1 MSKSL
6 NKIFVLLFVLGT
18 ILMISSC
25 ASKKKIAQTSTEAK
39 EEIKEEVK
47 QPSWHTTLIP
57 GAEATITAD
66 KQSIRATC
74 QLQVVRDS
82 MLVISVMP
90 MFGIETHRLEA
101 TPDSLFVIDKL
112 GRQYGAVDFAT
123 INQYITP
130 QVSWNDLQEMVSGE
144 NAKSETEIYRWSY
157 SAKGHTATLSLRYN
171 VIQRDVPMRIVR
183 LNTARYKKIDPKTFL
198 K

>member
-1 MSKSL
+1 MSKSA
-6 NKIFVLLFVLGT
+6 NNIFILLLAVCAGL
-18 ILMISSC
+18 IISGC
-25 ASKKKIAQTSTEAK
+25 ASKKKIAQTPVEPIQEEA
-39 EEIKEEVK
+39 K
-47 QPSWHTTLIP
+47 QPSWHTTFIP

-66 KQSIRATC
+66 KQSVHATC
-74 QLQVVRDS
+74 QLQVIRDS

-112 GRQYGAVDFAT
+112 GHQYGAVDFAT

-130 QVSWNDLQEMVSGE
+130 QITWNDLQEMASGE
-144 NAKSETEIYRWSY
+144 KAISEKETYRWSY

-171 VIQRDVPMRIVR
+171 AIQRDVPMRVVR

>member
-1 MSKSL
+1 MNKSL
-6 NKIFVLLFVLGT
+6 NNIFTLLIVFCAGL
-18 ILMISSC
+18 IISGC
-25 ASKKKIAQTSTEAK
+25 ASKKKIAQAPVETVK
-39 EEIKEEVK
+39 EELKK
-47 QPSWHTTLIP
+47 PTWHTILVP

-74 QLQVVRDS
+74 QMQVVRDS

-130 QVSWNDLQEMVSGE
+130 KISWNDLQEMASGE
-144 NAKSETEIYRWSY
+144 KATSETETYHWSY

-171 VIQRDVPMRIVR
+171 TIQRNVPMRVVH
-183 LNTARYKKIDPKTFL
+183 LNTTRYKKIDPKTFL

>member
-1 MSKSL
+1 MNKSL
-6 NKIFVLLFVLGT
+6 NNLFTLLIVFCAGL
-18 ILMISSC
+18 IISGC
-25 ASKKKIAQTSTEAK
+25 ASKKKIAQAQVETVK
-39 EEIKEEVK
+39 EEFKK
-47 QPSWHTTLIP
+47 PTWHTTLVP

-74 QLQVVRDS
+74 QMQVVRDS

-130 QVSWNDLQEMVSGE
+130 KISWNDLQEMASGE
-144 NAKSETEIYRWSY
+144 KVTSETETYRWSY

-171 VIQRDVPMRIVR
+171 TIQRNVPMRVVH
-183 LNTARYKKIDPKTFL
+183 LNTTRYKKIDPKTFL

>member
-1 MSKSL
+1 MNRLL
-6 NKIFVLLFVLGT
+6 NNILALLIVVCAGLT
-18 ILMISSC
+18 ISGC
-25 ASKKKIAQTSTEAK
+25 ASKKKIAQTPTEPVQEK
-39 EEIKEEVK
+39 VK
-47 QPSWHTTLIP
+47 QPTWHTTFIP

-123 INQYITP
+123 INQYVTP
-130 QVSWNDLQEMVSGE
+130 KISWNDLQEMASGE
-144 NAKSETEIYRWSY
+144 KAKSETETYRWSY
-157 SAKGHTATLSLRYN
+157 SAQGHTATLSLRYN
-171 VIQRDVPMRIVR
+171 TIQRDVPMHVVR
-183 LNTARYKKIDPKTFL
+183 LNTTRYKKIDPKTLL

>member
-1 MSKSL
+1 MNKSL
-6 NKIFVLLFVLGT
+6 NNIFTLLIVFCAGL
-18 ILMISSC
+18 IISGC
-25 ASKKKIAQTSTEAK
+25 ASKKKIAQAQVETVK
-39 EEIKEEVK
+39 EELKK
-47 QPSWHTTLIP
+47 PTWHTTLVP

-74 QLQVVRDS
+74 QMQVVRDS

-130 QVSWNDLQEMVSGE
+130 KISWNDLQEMASGE
-144 NAKSETEIYRWSY
+144 KAKSETETYHWSY
-157 SAKGHTATLSLRYN
+157 SAKGYTATLSLRYN
-171 VIQRDVPMRIVR
+171 TIQRNVPMRVVH
-183 LNTARYKKIDPKTFL
+183 LNTTRYKKIDPKTFL

>member
-1 MSKSL
+1 MNKSL
-6 NKIFVLLFVLGT
+6 NNIFTLLIVFCAGL
-18 ILMISSC
+18 IISGC
-25 ASKKKIAQTSTEAK
+25 ASKKKIAQAQVETVK
-39 EEIKEEVK
+39 EELKK
-47 QPSWHTTLIP
+47 PTWHTTLVP

-74 QLQVVRDS
+74 QMQVVRDS

-130 QVSWNDLQEMVSGE
+130 KISWNDLQEMASGE
-144 NAKSETEIYRWSY
+144 KVTSETETYRWSY

-171 VIQRDVPMRIVR
+171 TIQRNVPMRVVH
-183 LNTARYKKIDPKTFL
+183 LNTTRYKKIDPKTFL

>member
-1 MSKSL
+1 MNKSL
-6 NKIFVLLFVLGT
+6 NNIFTLLIVFCAGL
-18 ILMISSC
+18 IISGC
-25 ASKKKIAQTSTEAK
+25 ASKKKIAQAQVETVK
-39 EEIKEEVK
+39 EELKK
-47 QPSWHTTLIP
+47 PTWHTTLVP

-74 QLQVVRDS
+74 QMQVVRDS

-130 QVSWNDLQEMVSGE
+130 KISWNDLQEMASGE
-144 NAKSETEIYRWSY
+144 KVTSETETYRWSY

-171 VIQRDVPMRIVR
+171 TIQSNVPMRVVH
-183 LNTARYKKIDPKTFL
+183 LNTTRYKKIDPKTFL